1 MRQVSLRFLA
11 KMFGWIGVTSVGGGR
26 SAYVYEI
33 LVERKGWMTAE
44 EFLPGLAMCQ
54 LLPGPTIANL
64 AVYLGHG
71 LRGLPGAVL
80 ALLAVLLPGALAILA
95 LAAVYFSYGVTPGVD
110 AALVGM
116 GAAVA
121 GFLCVTV
128 GRMGLRAMRSRGAYL
143 IAGITFAAVG
153 LLRMNTM
160 LVIILVGAMSLWLN
174 RPGKS
179 LGQPH
184 SRDTGR

>member
-1 MRQVSLRFLA
+1 MRQISMRALA
-11 KMFGWIGVTSVGGGR
+11 RMFGWIGVTSVGGGR

-33 LVERKGWMTAE
+33 LVERKAWLTAD

-64 AVYLGHG
+64 AVYLGNG
-71 LRGLPGAVL
+71 LKGFPGAAL
-80 ALLAVLLPGALAILA
+80 GLLAVLLPGASAILV
-95 LAAVYFSYGVTPGVD
+95 LGVLYFSYGVGPGLD

-128 GRMGLRAMRSRGAYL
+128 GRMGLRAMRSQGAFL
-143 IAGITFAAVG
+143 IAGVTFAAVG
-153 LLRMNTM
+153 LLRLNTV
-160 LVIILVGAMSLWLN
+160 LVILLVGSLSLWLN
-174 RPGKS
+174 RPGRGVERVPS
-179 LGQPH
+179 GE
-184 SRDTGR
+184 RRR